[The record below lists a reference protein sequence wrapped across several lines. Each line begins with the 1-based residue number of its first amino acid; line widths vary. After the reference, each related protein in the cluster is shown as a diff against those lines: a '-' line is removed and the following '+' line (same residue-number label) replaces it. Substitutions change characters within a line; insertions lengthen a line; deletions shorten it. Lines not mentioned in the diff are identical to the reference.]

1 MPREIFIV
9 ARDRPDL
16 YRYLSQTFSDAENVQ
31 VIWDRRG
38 ADRRATSNPHI
49 VAGRPLQR
57 RPPARRRRPGVE
69 HALRSLRHAVLSI
82 TGPPGGTGGLRPAP
96 PGARRGHEGPGP

>member
-31 VIWDRRG
+31 VIWDRRAG
-38 ADRRATSNPHI
+38 ERRAARVTARNPE
-49 VAGRPLQR
+49 R
-57 RPPARRRRPGVE
+57 RRGERRRRAAAE
-69 HALRSLRHAVLSI
+69 QELRNVGYAFI
-82 TGPPGGTGGLRPAP
+82 TI
-96 PGARRGHEGPGP
+96 E

>member
-9 ARDRPDL
+9 ARDRSDL

-49 VAGRPLQR
+49 VAGRPLE
-57 RPPARRRRPGVE
+57 RPPTQRRRRPSGG
-69 HALRSLRHAVLSI
+69 HQLRSLGYAVLSL
-82 TGPPGGTGGLRPAP
+82 TQPRGGTGGLRYGP
-96 PGARRGHEGPGP
+96 PRACRRIRG

>member
-31 VIWDRRG
+31 VIWDRRTG
-38 ADRRATSNPHI
+38 ERRVTAVVPHD
-49 VAGRPLQR
+49 PER
-57 RPPARRRRPGVE
+57 RRTDRRRRPAVDQE
-69 HALRSLRHAVLSI
+69 LRNVGYAFI
-82 TGPPGGTGGLRPAP
+82 TID
-96 PGARRGHEGPGP
+96 

>member
-31 VIWDRRG
+31 VIWDRRAG
-38 ADRRATSNPHI
+38 ERRAAAVVPHEPERRRADRR
-49 VAGRPLQR
+49 
-57 RPPARRRRPGVE
+57 RRRAVDQE
-69 HALRSLRHAVLSI
+69 LRNVGYAFI
-82 TGPPGGTGGLRPAP
+82 TID
-96 PGARRGHEGPGP
+96 

>member
-31 VIWDRRG
+31 VIWDRRAG
-38 ADRRATSNPHI
+38 ERRAAAVAPHD
-49 VAGRPLQR
+49 PER
-57 RPPARRRRPGVE
+57 RRGERRRRPVVDQE
-69 HALRSLRHAVLSI
+69 LRNVGYAFI
-82 TGPPGGTGGLRPAP
+82 TI
-96 PGARRGHEGPGP
+96 E

>member
-31 VIWDRRG
+31 VIWDRRAG
-38 ADRRATSNPHI
+38 ERRAAAVVSHEPE
-49 VAGRPLQR
+49 R
-57 RPPARRRRPGVE
+57 RRADRRRRPTVDQE
-69 HALRSLRHAVLSI
+69 LRNVGYAFI
-82 TGPPGGTGGLRPAP
+82 TID
-96 PGARRGHEGPGP
+96 

>member
-1 MPREIFIV
+1 MPPEIFIV
-9 ARDRPDL
+9 ARDRSDL

-57 RPPARRRRPGVE
+57 PHAEGRRRPSGEDPPRSRGHPVITITQPRPGTAGV
-69 HALRSLRHAVLSI
+69 
-82 TGPPGGTGGLRPAP
+82 RPAP
-96 PGARRGHEGPGP
+96 PRALRSMNRP

>member
-31 VIWDRRG
+31 VIWDRRAG
-38 ADRRATSNPHI
+38 ERRAAAAVPHD
-49 VAGRPLQR
+49 PER
-57 RPPARRRRPGVE
+57 RRGDRRRRPTVDQE
-69 HALRSLRHAVLSI
+69 LRNVGYAFI
-82 TGPPGGTGGLRPAP
+82 TID
-96 PGARRGHEGPGP
+96 

>member
-31 VIWDRRG
+31 VIWDRRAG
-38 ADRRATSNPHI
+38 ERRTAAVGPHD
-49 VAGRPLQR
+49 PER
-57 RPPARRRRPGVE
+57 RRGERRRRPGVDQE
-69 HALRSLRHAVLSI
+69 LRNVGYAFI
-82 TGPPGGTGGLRPAP
+82 TI
-96 PGARRGHEGPGP
+96 E

>member
-31 VIWDRRG
+31 VIWDRRDG
-38 ADRRATSNPHI
+38 ERRAGTDTIRNPE
-49 VAGRPLQR
+49 R
-57 RPPARRRRPGVE
+57 RQGDRRRRAAVDQE
-69 HALRSLRHAVLSI
+69 LRNVGYAFI
-82 TGPPGGTGGLRPAP
+82 TI
-96 PGARRGHEGPGP
+96 E

>member
-16 YRYLSQTFSDAENVQ
+16 YRYLSQTFADAQNVQ

-38 ADRRATSNPHI
+38 SDRRGAGAVP
-49 VAGRPLQR
+49 GRPLER
-57 RPPARRRRPGVE
+57 RHEERRRRASVDHE
-69 HALRSLRHAVLSI
+69 LRAVGYAFISI
-82 TGPPGGTGGLRPAP
+82 P
-96 PGARRGHEGPGP
+96 

>member
-31 VIWDRRG
+31 VIWDRRAG
-38 ADRRATSNPHI
+38 ERRAAAVAPH
-49 VAGRPLQR
+49 GPER
-57 RPPARRRRPGVE
+57 RRGERRRRPAVDQE
-69 HALRSLRHAVLSI
+69 LRNVGYAFI
-82 TGPPGGTGGLRPAP
+82 TID
-96 PGARRGHEGPGP
+96 

>member
-31 VIWDRRG
+31 VIWDRRAG
-38 ADRRATSNPHI
+38 ERRAARVAVHNPE
-49 VAGRPLQR
+49 R
-57 RPPARRRRPGVE
+57 RRGERRRRAAVE
-69 HALRSLRHAVLSI
+69 QELRNVGYAFI
-82 TGPPGGTGGLRPAP
+82 TI
-96 PGARRGHEGPGP
+96 H

>member
-31 VIWDRRG
+31 VIWDRRAG
-38 ADRRATSNPHI
+38 ERRAAAVTVHNPE
-49 VAGRPLQR
+49 R
-57 RPPARRRRPGVE
+57 RRAERRRRAAVE
-69 HALRSLRHAVLSI
+69 QELRNVGYAFI
-82 TGPPGGTGGLRPAP
+82 TID
-96 PGARRGHEGPGP
+96 

>member
-31 VIWDRRG
+31 VIWDRRAG
-38 ADRRATSNPHI
+38 ERRAAPFAARNPE
-49 VAGRPLQR
+49 R
-57 RPPARRRRPGVE
+57 RQNERRRRTAVE
-69 HALRSLRHAVLSI
+69 QELRNVGYAFI
-82 TGPPGGTGGLRPAP
+82 TI
-96 PGARRGHEGPGP
+96 E

>member
-31 VIWDRRG
+31 VIRDRRTG
-38 ADRRATSNPHI
+38 ERRVTAVVPHDPERRRAD
-49 VAGRPLQR
+49 
-57 RPPARRRRPGVE
+57 RRRRPAVDQE
-69 HALRSLRHAVLSI
+69 LRNVGYAFI
-82 TGPPGGTGGLRPAP
+82 TID
-96 PGARRGHEGPGP
+96 

>member
-31 VIWDRRG
+31 VIWDRRTG
-38 ADRRATSNPHI
+38 ERRAAAVAPHD
-49 VAGRPLQR
+49 PER
-57 RPPARRRRPGVE
+57 RRADRRRRPTVDQE
-69 HALRSLRHAVLSI
+69 LRNVGYAFI
-82 TGPPGGTGGLRPAP
+82 TID
-96 PGARRGHEGPGP
+96 